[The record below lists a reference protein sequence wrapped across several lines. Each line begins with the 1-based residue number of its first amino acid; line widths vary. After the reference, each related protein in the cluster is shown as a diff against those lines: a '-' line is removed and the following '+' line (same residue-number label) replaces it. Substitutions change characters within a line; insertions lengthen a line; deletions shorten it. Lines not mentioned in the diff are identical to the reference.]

1 MIALSLYFT
10 LLRARG
16 FLVFLSERYSD
27 IINNR
32 EKNLIPHFTAI
43 PSPSIPLLSPL
54 TVFGLLPLSLS
65 SFNPRP
71 SYLFLSPLASFSCS
85 YLLSYFFFSISS
97 SFSYFPFWTLH
108 SFSLYYLGF
117 SYFSLLCHLLIF
129 LIFLSPFHSSFD
141 LLSPQVFYFFPFK
154 KDLILLFL
162 LSRLVPHSFPIVL
175 LSFLSSFPS
184 HSFVFIAP
192 LLQTSLP

>member
-43 PSPSIPLLSPL
+43 PSHSIPLLSPL
-54 TVFGLLPLSLS
+54 TFFGLLPLSLPSFPPPS
-65 SFNPRP
+65 SFSLPWLRSHVP
-71 SYLFLSPLASFSCS
+71 TFFRSFL
-85 YLLSYFFFSISS
+85 SISS
-97 SFSYFPFWTLH
+97 SFSFSTSFSYFPFRTLH

-141 LLSPQVFYFFPFK
+141 LLIPQVSYFFPFIFK
-154 KDLILLFL
+154 
-162 LSRLVPHSFPIVL
+162 SF
-175 LSFLSSFPS
+175 FSSYP
-184 HSFVFIAP
+184 V
-192 LLQTSLP
+192 